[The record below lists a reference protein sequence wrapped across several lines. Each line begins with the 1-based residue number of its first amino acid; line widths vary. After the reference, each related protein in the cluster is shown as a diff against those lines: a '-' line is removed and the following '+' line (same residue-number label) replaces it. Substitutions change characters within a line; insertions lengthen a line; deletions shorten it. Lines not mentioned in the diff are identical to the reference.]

1 MAVVMALEKENIH
14 VLSSTTF
21 LSHLLCKEG
30 VISKRKPNKREQK
43 DIVFGTPLARQI
55 AGMDIGQTIIV
66 KDKAIVA
73 VEGMDGTD
81 ETIKRAGQ
89 IAGPGCIVIKVSKPS
104 QDMRFDVPLIG
115 KETIYSL
122 IEAKSS
128 TMVVDAEK
136 CLFLNQEESLSL
148 INKNK
153 ICLMGQ
159 TCEDNISQA
168 N

>member
-1 MAVVMALEKENIH
+1 M
-14 VLSSTTF
+14 LSSTTF

-30 VISKRKPNKREQK
+30 VISKRNPNKREQK
-43 DIVFGTPLARQI
+43 DIALGTPLARQI

-115 KETIYSL
+115 KGTIYSL

-148 INKNK
+148 VNKNK
-153 ICLMGQ
+153 ICLMGK